1 MSEINTEL
9 GRSSTA
15 TISLDTAE
23 SGGYATINLSS
34 PSYPSDSQPA
44 SMSEWY
50 SYDHSASSSSG
61 YEGTLSRDAYSE
73 SGEACSLSAVDTV
86 YKDGSSSSPASG
98 DQLYSNSS
106 LSTNLSPTPGFGK
119 WYKYIDVDGGNVAY
133 IVYLL
138 EGGSGECVIETYE
151 AC

>member
-34 PSYPSDSQPA
+34 PSYPSDSRPA
-44 SMSEWY
+44 SISEWY
-50 SYDHSASSSSG
+50 SYDHSAASG
-61 YEGTLSRDAYSE
+61 YSGTISRDNAPADT
-73 SGEACSLSAVDTV
+73 EACGGLNPVDTV
-86 YKDGSSSSPASG
+86 YKDGSGSAPQSG
-98 DQLYSNSS
+98 DQLY
-106 LSTNLSPTPGFGK
+106 TNAALTTDFSPTAGFGY
-119 WYKYIDVDGGNVAY
+119 WYKYEDVDGGNIPYA
-133 IVYLL
+133 IYLL
-138 EGGSGECVIETYE
+138 QGASNECVIESVV